1 MKVSTSE
8 FNEKPSIFT
17 ALNEIND
24 DDSLNGS
31 DVKQSI
37 TRCSDD
43 SNNTACR
50 LLTLVDIH
58 QALNTIEI
66 RQQLSR
72 KRANSSDRDI
82 SAMSSE
88 QTTQSTC
95 EYNCCR
101 LVHSDKSSRLLLPLA
116 RRGRAHHIPSRSTS
130 LLCKNCVKIKQE
142 QQNSILQKYQQ
153 IDNDNDDDD
162 HEKESMNI
170 FDSITNTDKP
180 MEQENKHQMIT
191 RDIPHEIEFSLIND
205 DEKNNTDNSEYESAR
220 MLIWKIN
227 TSNNHNQ
234 TNAIDASY
242 DTGSLTNNEKKKL
255 LQEAIRKLHI
265 VLSNRSTS
273 PSTTTTTATTTT
285 TTIPD
290 TDLDEIEFTYRALQ
304 TTVNIL
310 SSSLESL

>member
-1 MKVSTSE
+1 MKINTSE

-17 ALNEIND
+17 ALNEVND
-24 DDSLNGS
+24 DDSLNDSG
-31 DVKQSI
+31 VKQSI
-37 TRCSDD
+37 TCCSDG
-43 SNNTACR
+43 SNNTTCR
-50 LLTLVDIH
+50 FLTLTDIH

-66 RQQLSR
+66 RQELSR
-72 KRANSSDRDI
+72 KRANSPDRDI
-82 SAMSSE
+82 SAMTTE

-116 RRGRAHHIPSRSTS
+116 RRGRAHRMPSRSTS
-130 LLCKNCVKIKQE
+130 LLCKNCAKIKQD

-153 IDNDNDDDD
+153 INADDDD
-162 HEKESMNI
+162 DEKESMNI
-170 FDSITNTDKP
+170 FDSITDTDKP
-180 MEQENKHQMIT
+180 MEQENKHKMTI

-205 DEKNNTDNSEYESAR
+205 DEKNHTDNSEYESAR

-234 TNAIDASY
+234 TNAIEASY
-242 DTGSLTNNEKKKL
+242 DTGSLTNNEKKNL
-255 LQEAIRKLHI
+255 LQEAIQKLHI

-273 PSTTTTTATTTT
+273 PSPPPPPTTTTT